1 MAQQQVLL
9 IILGTIIIG
18 VALAIGV
25 TLFTDNSVSANR
37 DAVTSDLVALASR
50 AQMYY
55 RRPKLMGGGGRSFAG
70 LTIAD
75 LTTRT
80 TNAYGTYSV
89 TSVSPTSI
97 VLDGLG
103 IEHASDGNQVSVT
116 MTVFPESTY
125 VVANN

>member
-1 MAQQQVLL
+1 MAQQQLLL

-18 VALAIGV
+18 LALAIGV

-55 RRPKLMGGGGRSFAG
+55 RRPKLMGGGGRSFTG
-70 LTIAD
+70 LSISD
-75 LTTRT
+75 LTTKA

-89 TSVSPTSI
+89 TSVSQTNI

-103 IEHASDGNQVSVT
+103 IEHARDGNRVSVT
-116 MTVFPESTY
+116 MTVFPDSTY

>member
-55 RRPKLMGGGGRSFAG
+55 RRPKLMGGGGRSFTG
-70 LTIAD
+70 LSISD
-75 LTTRT
+75 LTTKA

-89 TSVSPTSI
+89 TSVSQSNV

-103 IEHASDGNQVSVT
+103 IEHASDGNRVSVT

>member
-37 DAVTSDLVALASR
+37 DSVTSDLVALASR

-55 RRPKLMGGGGRSFAG
+55 RRPKLMGGGGRSFSG
-70 LTIAD
+70 LTISD
-75 LTTRT
+75 LTTKT

-89 TSVSPTSI
+89 TNVSQTSV

-103 IEHASDGNQVSVT
+103 IEHASDGNRVSVT

-125 VVANN
+125 VVSNN

>member
-55 RRPKLMGGGGRSFAG
+55 RRPKTVGGGGRAFTG
-70 LTIAD
+70 LTISD
-75 LTTRT
+75 LTTKT
-80 TNAYGTYSV
+80 TNAYGTYAV
-89 TSVSPTSI
+89 TSVSPNSV
-97 VLDGLG
+97 VLDGVG
-103 IEHASDGNQVSVT
+103 IETASDGRKVSVT

>member
-1 MAQQQVLL
+1 MAQQQILL

-18 VALAIGV
+18 VALAIGI
-25 TLFTDNSVSANR
+25 TLFTDNSISANR
-37 DAVTSDLVALASR
+37 DSVTNDLVALASR

-55 RRPKLMGGGGRSFAG
+55 RRPKLMGGGGRAFDG
-70 LTIAD
+70 LTLSN
-75 LTTRT
+75 LTTKA

-89 TSVSPTSI
+89 TSVASDHV

-103 IEHASDGNQVSVT
+103 IEYASDGNRVSVT
-116 MTVFPESTY
+116 ITVYAESTR

>member
-1 MAQQQVLL
+1 MAQQQLLL

-18 VALAIGV
+18 LALAIGV
-25 TLFTDNSVSANR
+25 TLFTDHSVSANR

-55 RRPKLMGGGGRSFAG
+55 RRPTLMGGGGRSFAG
-70 LTIAD
+70 LTISD
-75 LTTRT
+75 LTTKV

-89 TSVSPTSI
+89 TSVSQSSV

-103 IEHASDGNQVSVT
+103 IEHASNGSRVSVT